1 LNSVRSYGQLN
12 AHVIG
17 IVMKETVR
25 RAIVA
30 IRARRFVFE
39 ATAKPG
45 RSGSLDDVV
54 TSADR
59 EAQAI
64 YLKTLRECFPDFGV
78 IAEEDGLRVDSAAP
92 GARIFFT
99 VDPLDGTK
107 AFVRKQSHGIGT
119 MISLAADGEVIAAY
133 IGDVMTREIYGF
145 RPDSLNVHRIS
156 EFDHAQPLHIGAGPP
171 LARQNV
177 LLRTAPHRYSPAM
190 RRIVG
195 CTDEGGLFKGIDV
208 ATGSIGIGMARLWKG
223 EVGAAALLP
232 GLDPPWDMCP
242 IVGISKK
249 LGFVFLRETDAGKL
263 TPFDPPVTTETV
275 ERPYSVLIVHESR
288 LPELAPH
295 Q

>member
-1 LNSVRSYGQLN
+1 LTPPPSYGPLN
-12 AHVIG
+12 PHVIG

-45 RSGSLDDVV
+45 RSGNLDDVV
-54 TSADR
+54 TTADR
-59 EAQAI
+59 EAQSI

-78 IAEEDGLRVDSAAP
+78 IAEEDGLRVDCNLS
-92 GARIFFT
+92 GARLFFT

-133 IGDVMTREIYGF
+133 VGDVMTREIYGF
-145 RPDSLNVHRIS
+145 RPDSPTVHRIS
-156 EFDHAQPLHIGAGPP
+156 EFDHAEPLEIRADRP

-177 LLRTAPHRYSPAM
+177 LLRTAPHRYTSTM

-195 CTDEGGLFKGIDV
+195 STDEGGLFKGIDV
-208 ATGSIGIGMARLWKG
+208 ATGSIGTGMARLWKG

-232 GLDPPWDMCP
+232 GVDPPWDMCP
-242 IVGISKK
+242 IIGISKK
-249 LGFVFLRETDAGKL
+249 LGFVFVRETADGKL
-263 TPFDPPVTTETV
+263 APFEPRVTTDAV
-275 ERPYSVLIVHESR
+275 DRPYSVLVVHESR
-288 LPELAPH
+288 LPELPV
-295 Q
+295 